1 MQNHESATEG
11 SEHPVSLTLQGLFG
25 LANETERE
33 VARTLGLNLTDYRA
47 LTVLAD
53 SGPVTVGALAA
64 ELGAT
69 AATTTALVSRLESHG
84 YVERMRSTEDR
95 RQVHV
100 NVTEAASS
108 KVKDLMLPL
117 LSAASRQLDA
127 LPQDRQEVVTEFLDA
142 VLNLMQDHLQAI
154 STEGVR

>member
-1 MQNHESATEG
+1 MQNHQKATG
-11 SEHPVSLTLQGLFG
+11 GLDHPASRTLQGLFS

-95 RQVHV
+95 RQVRV
-100 NVTEAASS
+100 NVTSAAAG

-117 LSAASRQLDA
+117 LSAASQQLDA
-127 LPQDRQEVVTEFLDA
+127 LPPERQAFVTDFLDA
-142 VLNLMQDHLQAI
+142 VLNLMQDHLQSI
-154 STEGVR
+154 STEGAR

>member
-1 MQNHESATEG
+1 MQNHESASEG

>member
-64 ELGAT
+64 DLGAT
-69 AATTTALVSRLESHG
+69 AATTTALVSRLEMHG

-100 NVTEAASS
+100 NVTEVASS

-127 LPQDRQEVVTEFLDA
+127 LPQDRQEVVTDFLDA

>member
-64 ELGAT
+64 DLGAT

>member
-1 MQNHESATEG
+1 MQNHEKATADSG
-11 SEHPVSLTLQGLFG
+11 YPASRTLQGLFG
-25 LANETERE
+25 LANETERK
-33 VARTLGLNLTDYRA
+33 VARALGLNLTDYRA

-84 YVERMRSTEDR
+84 YVERLRSSEDR

-100 NVTEAASS
+100 NVTETASRRI
-108 KVKDLMLPL
+108 KDLMQPL
-117 LSAASRQLDA
+117 LSAANAQLDA
-127 LPQDRQEVVTEFLDA
+127 LPADQQAVVGNFLDA
-142 VLNLMQDHLQAI
+142 VLNLMQDHVQSL
-154 STEGVR
+154 STEDAK